1 MNGNLKFLLI
11 EISIHFIKIQTCLEL
26 VVPLLKEQFVSSTLQ
41 TIILRGLLECLG
53 EPGVVEKFSNNDN
66 EDTLYK
72 TFILPMLQIKSLP
85 LRILHLL
92 QAIVRKVS
100 IYEAC
105 TIIQQLADNETK
117 TRKKELI
124 NNYDNQMY
132 NNTSISDNDV
142 QELDD
147 LELIIDRISNCLHI
161 ICKAALYHMA
171 LHSGEEA
178 DHIYPSIFSF
188 KYLTSCRFFP
198 AITIIISS
206 HRVRSCSRF
215 HELLNFIGR
224 FCVILLGSPT
234 GMIYLAKQLQQPIE
248 PFCDSLLVVL
258 STVLCRHNDV
268 GISMEEESFEA
279 FSNSFP
285 VINGSWSNIN
295 ELRRTPGVGDIW
307 LGFGQSMTGGNYDE
321 DYDYICDYNED
332 DHTSKKDD
340 DFILKKAQQ
349 ILRMQSCG
357 AVGARA
363 DCFDNCIIPSDQLVI
378 LLTYQLHAIAIIE
391 RLLEY
396 GRRGLENHSYT
407 DYTKILN
414 LLSDLFELTTFNV
427 GKQVHIVCFFL
438 LL

>member
-1 MNGNLKFLLI
+1 
-11 EISIHFIKIQTCLEL
+11 
-26 VVPLLKEQFVSSTLQ
+26 
-41 TIILRGLLECLG
+41 
-53 EPGVVEKFSNNDN
+53 
-66 EDTLYK
+66 
-72 TFILPMLQIKSLP
+72 MLQIKSLP
-85 LRILHLL
+85 LRILRLL

-117 TRKKELI
+117 TKKKELM
-124 NNYDNQMY
+124 NNYNNQMY
-132 NNTSISDNDV
+132 SNLSISDNDV

-161 ICKAALYHMA
+161 ISKAVLYHMA
-171 LHSGEEA
+171 LHSGEEVGQV
-178 DHIYPSIFSF
+178 YPSIFSF
-188 KYLTSCRFFP
+188 KYLTSCRFFS
-198 AITIIISS
+198 AITTIISS

-215 HELLNFIGR
+215 HELVNFIGR
-224 FCVILLGSPT
+224 LCVILLGSPA

-248 PFCDSLLVVL
+248 PFGDSLLVVL

-279 FSNSFP
+279 FSNSSP
-285 VINGSWSNIN
+285 VINGGWSNIN

-307 LGFGQSMTGGNYDE
+307 LGFGQSITGGNYDE

-332 DHTSKKDD
+332 DHISKKDD
-340 DFILKKAQQ
+340 DFILKKARQ

-357 AVGARA
+357 AVGAKT
-363 DCFDNCIIPSDQLVI
+363 DCFDNCIIPSDQLII
-378 LLTYQLHAIAIIE
+378 LLTYQLHAVSIIE

-396 GRRGLENHSYT
+396 GRRGVENHSYT
-407 DYTKILN
+407 DYVKILD

-427 GKQVHIVCFFL
+427 GKQVHITLFL
-438 LL
+438 LLL